1 VASLAEVVAF
11 QSAIGHLTTLTI
23 ADLVAF
29 WRGLDTEDAAS
40 SAQAVREFLPD
51 LLDTYASLSAELG
64 AAFYDE
70 SRDAAGVRGSFVA
83 DPVVIPP
90 GDRAQSMI
98 SWGIA
103 PLFRGASVRDLVGTG
118 PDPDLALSRLSGGSQ
133 LMVAEGARETI
144 ADNVDKDPAK
154 PTYARHASANACA
167 FCSLI
172 ASRGAVY
179 RTARSAGEGRKFHDH
194 CHCVPVAVWP
204 NEKYEPAPYVK
215 TWEDAYR
222 KSRRDGATDTKAILS
237 NMRSILGVS

>member
-1 VASLAEVVAF
+1 VIWWRNVASLAEVVAF

-103 PLFRGASVRDLVGTG
+103 PLFRGASVRDLVGTTARRKDG
-118 PDPDLALSRLSGGSQ
+118 DLLGEIVDVVNFGAGDLLEVRDPRSGDTY
-133 LMVAEGARETI
+133 LYPFTKAVVPEVKLAEGYIVIEVPIEAE
-144 ADNVDKDPAK
+144 P
-154 PTYARHASANACA
+154 
-167 FCSLI
+167 
-172 ASRGAVY
+172 
-179 RTARSAGEGRKFHDH
+179 GE
-194 CHCVPVAVWP
+194 
-204 NEKYEPAPYVK
+204 EEP
-215 TWEDAYR
+215 D
-222 KSRRDGATDTKAILS
+222 
-237 NMRSILGVS
+237 